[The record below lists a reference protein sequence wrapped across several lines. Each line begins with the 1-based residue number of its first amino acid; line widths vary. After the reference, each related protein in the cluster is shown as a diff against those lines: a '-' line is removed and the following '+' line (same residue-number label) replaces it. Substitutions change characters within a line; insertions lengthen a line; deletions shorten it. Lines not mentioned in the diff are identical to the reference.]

1 MEMIDIRLDGC
12 ETTQD
17 RLIKATQALIAVYGY
32 DATTTRMIANLANA
46 ALSAINFHFGSKE
59 NLVKAAMEQA
69 AMQLEKSYGKL
80 AVEIREFLKVQPVD
94 KERAWAYLDRF
105 LADRIRRAF
114 NYDASWINIGLAEHE
129 NGLPESAKGIISQ
142 VAVHTSE
149 QVLAELV
156 LAVSDKKDPFKAAVI
171 SRAINAAIMTY
182 TEKPL
187 LNRYLGESM
196 GLDLSDHEQVG
207 DYLHDYAMKS
217 IASAVIIDPRTKQ
230 I

>member
-1 MEMIDIRLDGC
+1 MIDIGLDKC
-12 ETTQD
+12 ETTQE

-32 DATTTRMIANLANA
+32 DAMTTRMIANLANVT
-46 ALSAINFHFGSKE
+46 LSAINFHFGSKAD
-59 NLVKAAMEQA
+59 LVKAAMEQA
-69 AMQLEKSYGKL
+69 AAQLEKSYEKL

-94 KERAWAYLDRF
+94 KEKAWAYLDRF

-114 NYDASWINIGLAEHE
+114 NYEASWINIGIAEHE
-129 NGLPESAKGIISQ
+129 NGLPEGARGIMSQ
-142 VAVHTSE
+142 VAVRTSE
-149 QVLAELV
+149 QVLVELI

-187 LNRYLGESM
+187 LSQYLGESM
-196 GLDLSDHEQVG
+196 GLDLGDHERVG
-207 DYLHDYAMKS
+207 EYIHEYAMRS
-217 IASAVIIDPRTKQ
+217 IAAAVVIAPRTKL